1 MLYFLMGFLISAL
14 IFIAFIVFGI
24 YEQKN
29 VEFQLNL
36 ISMQKS
42 SSLVKSNGFLIRKSL
57 INSMNMVIQELLMDK
72 KELEL
77 MKENYKSMATSIS
90 HDFRTPLTSISGYV
104 QLIIDDISLSEKDK
118 IKYLNIIKNRSQSLS
133 ALVEDFYSMSSID
146 SLDYPFSITSIS
158 LTHAIREV
166 IANYYNEIE
175 QNFEKISIDI
185 SSDMYYIQSDK
196 IALERIFSNL
206 IKNAF
211 SYGTKIIDISCNKN
225 EDEQIYEVNISNGIH
240 PNAEKMNQ
248 EEIFKR
254 NYSVNW
260 ANNSKS
266 TGLGLSIAKSLVEK
280 SGGIINATI
289 ENEIINFNIKFPISK
304 WY

>member
-1 MLYFLMGFLISAL
+1 MLYFLMGFLISTL
-14 IFIAFIVFGI
+14 IFISFFIFGI

-29 VEFQLNL
+29 IEFQLNL

-42 SSLVKSNGFLIRKSL
+42 SSLVKSNGLFIRKSF

-104 QLIIDDISLSEKDK
+104 QMIIDDNTLSEKDK
-118 IKYLNIIKNRSQSLS
+118 AKYLNIIKNRSQSLS

-146 SLDYPFSITSIS
+146 SLDYPFSITAIS
-158 LTHAIREV
+158 LTQALREV
-166 IANYYNEIE
+166 IANYYSEIE

-211 SYGTKIIDISCNKN
+211 SYGTKIIEISCNKN
-225 EDEQIYEVNISNGIH
+225 EDEQIYEINISNGIH
-240 PNAEKMNQ
+240 KNAEKINQ

-260 ANNSKS
+260 ADNSKS

-280 SGGIINATI
+280 SGGIINAII
-289 ENEIINFNIKFPISK
+289 EDEIISFNIKFPMSK
-304 WY
+304 

>member
-1 MLYFLMGFLISAL
+1 MLYFLMGFLISTL
-14 IFIAFIVFGI
+14 IFISFFIFGI

-29 VEFQLNL
+29 IEFQLNL

-42 SSLVKSNGFLIRKSL
+42 SSLVKSNGLFIRKSF

-104 QLIIDDISLSEKDK
+104 QMIIDDNTLSEKDK
-118 IKYLNIIKNRSQSLS
+118 AKYLNIIKNRSQSLS

-146 SLDYPFSITSIS
+146 SLDYPFSITAIS
-158 LTHAIREV
+158 LTQALREV
-166 IANYYNEIE
+166 IANYYSEIE

-211 SYGTKIIDISCNKN
+211 SYGTKIIEISCNKN

-240 PNAEKMNQ
+240 KNAEKINQ

-260 ANNSKS
+260 ADNSKS

-280 SGGIINATI
+280 SGGIINAI
-289 ENEIINFNIKFPISK
+289 VEDEIISFNIKFPISK
-304 WY
+304 

>member
-1 MLYFLMGFLISAL
+1 MLYFLMGFLISTL
-14 IFIAFIVFGI
+14 IFISFIIFGI

-29 VEFQLNL
+29 IEFQLNL

-42 SSLVKSNGFLIRKSL
+42 SSLVKSNGLFIRKSF
-57 INSMNMVIQELLMDK
+57 INSMNMVIQELLMNK

-104 QLIIDDISLSEKDK
+104 QMIIDDNTLSEKDK
-118 IKYLNIIKNRSQSLS
+118 TKYLNIIKNRSQSLS

-146 SLDYPFSITSIS
+146 SLDYPFSITAIS
-158 LTHAIREV
+158 LTQALREV
-166 IANYYNEIE
+166 IANYYSEIE

-211 SYGTKIIDISCNKN
+211 SYGTKIIEISCNKN

-240 PNAEKMNQ
+240 KNAEKINQ

-260 ANNSKS
+260 ADNSKS

-280 SGGIINATI
+280 SGGIINAI
-289 ENEIINFNIKFPISK
+289 VEDEIISFNIKFPMSK
-304 WY
+304 

>member
-1 MLYFLMGFLISAL
+1 MLYFLMGFLISTL
-14 IFIAFIVFGI
+14 IFISFFIFGI

-29 VEFQLNL
+29 IEFQLNL

-42 SSLVKSNGFLIRKSL
+42 SSLVKSNGLFIRKSF

-104 QLIIDDISLSEKDK
+104 QMIIDDNTLSEKDK
-118 IKYLNIIKNRSQSLS
+118 AKYLNIIKNRSQSLS

-146 SLDYPFSITSIS
+146 SLDYPFSITAIS
-158 LTHAIREV
+158 LTQALREV
-166 IANYYNEIE
+166 IANYYSEIE

-211 SYGTKIIDISCNKN
+211 SYGTKIIEISCNKN

-240 PNAEKMNQ
+240 KNAQKINQ

-260 ANNSKS
+260 ADNSKS

-280 SGGIINATI
+280 SGGIINAI
-289 ENEIINFNIKFPISK
+289 VEDEIISFNIKFPMSK
-304 WY
+304 